1 MSESALLRFIVVF
14 PVAFGVF
21 PVLGF
26 DELSDSGP
34 PGKVRSSTNPDSRV
48 LGNIDSYVGLGKVL
62 ARGSDCLCLGG
73 NGGDWF
79 DLVGFEAMLWDAS
92 GVL

>member
-14 PVAFGVF
+14 PVAF
-21 PVLGF
+21 VLLSVVGF
-26 DELSDSGP
+26 DEPSDPGP

-79 DLVGFEAMLWDAS
+79 DLVGFEAMFWGAS
-92 GVL
+92 ELL